1 MRDYCGICCESYD
14 DENLATCQI
23 CKTSYCYRCGSLG
36 ICKRCAE
43 RAEAAEA
50 AKAADQ
56 TGAAGNPP
64 PTR

>member
-50 AKAADQ
+50 AKAADP
-56 TGAAGNPP
+56 TGATGNPP
-64 PTR
+64 PAR